1 MSTQHWWLVLYVA
14 IGAAAMMAAL
24 HGLQRRIGN
33 AGVVD
38 VGWAFG
44 LGAAAIVYAVF
55 ADGEPARRVMLGVIG
70 GVWGWRLAWHLLT
83 DRVLGGA
90 EEDGRYAA
98 LREVWGGSF
107 QAKLFWF
114 FQAQALLIVI
124 LSAPFVLAATDARPW
139 PSVFDIT
146 GGALWLLGVAG
157 ESIADYQLKRFK
169 RRTDS
174 RGKTCREGL
183 WRYSRH
189 PNYFFEWMIWL
200 GFGVFALG
208 AEFGWVG
215 LLAPTLMLLLIV
227 KVTGIP
233 PTEARALRSR
243 GDDYRRYQRE
253 TSAFVPWFPKK
264 GAR

>member
-1 MSTQHWWLVLYVA
+1 MITQHWWLVLAVTL
-14 IGAAAMMAAL
+14 GASVMMAAL
-24 HGLQRRIGN
+24 HRVQRRTAN

-44 LGAAAIVYAVF
+44 LGAAAIVYALF
-55 ADGEPARRVMLGVIG
+55 ADGEPARRATLAVIG
-70 GVWGWRLAWHLLT
+70 GLWGWRLAWHLLT

-90 EEDGRYAA
+90 EEDGRYSA
-98 LREVWGGSF
+98 LREAWGDSF
-107 QAKLFWF
+107 QIKLFWF
-114 FQAQALLIVI
+114 FQAQAALIVF
-124 LSAPFVLAATDARPW
+124 LSAPFALAATDTAPW
-139 PSVFDIT
+139 PSVFDIAGASLWIVGVT
-146 GGALWLLGVAG
+146 G
-157 ESIADYQLKRFK
+157 ETIADLQLKRFK
-169 RRTDS
+169 RRADS
-174 RGKTCREGL
+174 RGRTCREGL

-189 PNYFFEWMIWL
+189 PNYFFEWVIWV

-208 AEFGWVG
+208 AEYGWIG

-264 GAR
+264 ESQ